1 MSSSNS
7 AFNWR
12 NDPSPTIFALDPK
25 FTAGA
30 KVGKTQGQ
38 ICAESARRYEDNT
51 GRSLGSIRGL
61 SDRGDRLIEHSE
73 YVRRRK

>member
-1 MSSSNS
+1 MTQLCP
-7 AFNWR
+7 FHWR
-12 NDPSPTIFALDPK
+12 EHPRPSIFALDSK

-38 ICAESARRYEDNT
+38 ICAESARKYEDNT

-73 YVRRRK
+73 YVRRRRK